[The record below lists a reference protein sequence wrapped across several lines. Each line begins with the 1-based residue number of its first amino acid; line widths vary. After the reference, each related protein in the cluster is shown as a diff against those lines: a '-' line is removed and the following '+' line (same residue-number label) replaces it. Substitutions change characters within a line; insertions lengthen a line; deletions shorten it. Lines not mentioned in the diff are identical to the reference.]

1 MGNIVMILYI
11 DFTYKKT
18 VTEDIA
24 VYIQPDRYI
33 LFGTLKEA
41 TEFAKQLIALGI
53 VQTYLIIGS

>member
-1 MGNIVMILYI
+1 MILYI
-11 DFTYKKT
+11 DFTLKKT

-41 TEFAKQLIALGI
+41 TEFAKQLIALGV